1 MRDPGQSLRP
11 NRMKLVPAMIGV
23 ENPRTGQA
31 DVLPNGWGRQ
41 VATIAR
47 HELDNQAPAHIG
59 GVHGVRQRAAGIQGN
74 VQIAV
79 LLMAEPYDR
88 P

>member
-1 MRDPGQSLRP
+1 
-11 NRMKLVPAMIGV
+11 MIGV

-41 VATIAR
+41 DATIAR
-47 HELDNQAPAHIG
+47 HELDNQAAAHSG
-59 GVHGVRQRAAGIQGN
+59 RVHGIGQRTAGIEGN
-74 VQIAV
+74 VQIAI
-79 LLMAEPYDR
+79 LLMADAYNR